1 MNNEKGEETDKKR
14 GTYRKRR
21 RKGRKDMV
29 KDIINKMVPR
39 KSKTMERQQ
48 EKAVRKGNKG
58 KLTKGILAKVIIR

>member
-29 KDIINKMVPR
+29 KDINKMVPR

>member
-1 MNNEKGEETDKKR
+1 
-14 GTYRKRR
+14 
-21 RKGRKDMV
+21 MV
-29 KDIINKMVPR
+29 KDINKMVPR

>member
-1 MNNEKGEETDKKR
+1 MNNEKGEETGKKR
-14 GTYRKRR
+14 GTYRK

-39 KSKTMERQQ
+39 KSKTVERQQ
-48 EKAVRKGNKG
+48 EKNNKG